1 MLIEVNS
8 DEQLVT
14 LLDSPVFFL
23 NVDYQTRIVK
33 MHSISCKYCDPR
45 RKVGVKPPIKRLNKT
60 GEFWYSCY
68 RNEVNSKATEIAETR
83 GYKYRLCAFC
93 KP

>member
-14 LLDSPVFFL
+14 LLDSPGFLL
-23 NVDYQTRIVK
+23 NVNYEIRDVK
-33 MHSISCKYCDPR
+33 MHRISCKYCDPR
-45 RKVGVKPPIKRLNKT
+45 RKVGVKPSSKRLNKT
-60 GEFWYSCY
+60 GEFWYSY
-68 RNEVNSKATEIAETR
+68 NRNEVNSKATEIAETR
-83 GYKYRLCAFC
+83 GYTYRLCAFC